1 MPLDLS
7 TFLAMAS
14 ACAPA
19 AAPSTLLA
27 VARVESGV
35 EPFAIG
41 VNGQPGLGLHPRSK
55 AGAIQAAEAL
65 IAANRNID
73 LGIAQINVRNLARL
87 RLTVADAFD
96 PCRNLAAA
104 TTLLASEFQR
114 AATTQG
120 EGQAALKTA
129 LSRYNTGDDLRGFR
143 NGYVARV
150 VHAAQLLAPQAVA
163 PRPDAKPTASW
174 DVFGDLRTASFV
186 STSPLNSQGDQP

>member
-1 MPLDLS
+1 MPLDPS
-7 TFLAMAS
+7 TFISVAS
-14 ACAPA
+14 ACAPS

-27 VARVESGV
+27 IARVESGI

-41 VNGQPGLGLHPRSK
+41 VNGQPGLKLRPRSK
-55 AGAIQAAEAL
+55 VDAIRTAETL

-104 TTLLASEFQR
+104 TTLLASDFRQ
-114 AATTQG
+114 AAATQG
-120 EGQAALKTA
+120 EVQAALRTA

-150 VHAAQLLAPQAVA
+150 VAAAGG
-163 PRPDAKPTASW
+163 RPIHRDRGVPTPPPPAAWDA
-174 DVFGDLRTASFV
+174 FGDLGPAGFIDHPATALGA
-186 STSPLNSQGDQP
+186 TP